1 MLCATLKWPTTA
13 MPWEGNN
20 IIEEAIFNETLS
32 FFKCE
37 YQFIGKGIEKGEP
50 KDYDSKTRET
60 KGNKMDYLEQKG
72 KNKVKWVELKI

>member
-1 MLCATLKWPTTA
+1 MIENILNIRCAMCNKINDP
-13 MPWEGNN
+13 
-20 IIEEAIFNETLS
+20 ETCS

-50 KDYDSKTRET
+50 KDYDSKTREI